1 MTEYRRKPTPV
12 KAWQFQLGAPLPEF
26 VSSYVANTPLGP
38 VSIVASMGLLL
49 IPTKGGVTLN
59 AEPGEWL
66 VLEDAFKP
74 PVLTIVK
81 PDAFEATFEAVE
93 TPVAEVVVEDA
104 APAPVETKAP
114 EVDVPAVGRNAPT
127 RKAAAAPAAEAP
139 VAEAPAP
146 AEGE

>member
-12 KAWQFQLGAPLPEF
+12 KAWQFQLGEALPEF

-81 PDAFEATFEAVE
+81 PDAFIATFEAVE
-93 TPVAEVVVEDA
+93 APAEIVQVEPTPVVAVEV
-104 APAPVETKAP
+104 PKT
-114 EVDVPAVGRNAPT
+114 GRGKSTP
-127 RKAAAAPAAEAP
+127 AEAP
-139 VAEAPAP
+139 VTETPASAET
-146 AEGE
+146 E

>member
-93 TPVAEVVVEDA
+93 TPAADVEVEAA
-104 APAPVETKAP
+104 APAPVETTPPAAEAPKARGK
-114 EVDVPAVGRNAPT
+114 A
-127 RKAAAAPAAEAP
+127 AAAAPAA
-139 VAEAPAP
+139 
-146 AEGE
+146 